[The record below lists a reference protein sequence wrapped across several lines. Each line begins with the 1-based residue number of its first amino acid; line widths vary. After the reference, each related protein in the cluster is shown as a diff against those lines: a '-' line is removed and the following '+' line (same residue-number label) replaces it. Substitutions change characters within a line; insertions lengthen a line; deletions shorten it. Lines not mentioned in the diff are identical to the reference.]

1 MPDAQN
7 TDINIFTRKTRP
19 GEPCGKHVDVGV
31 GIVVRPAPDRGP
43 AGLGTNT
50 PFLITRRRS
59 ETVYGGWW
67 EFPGGKVEA
76 GETPAQSVVR
86 ELYEETGVRAR
97 PLAAL
102 RVHRHVY
109 EHARVALHPF
119 VCELEPGSPEPRAL
133 EVAALEWITLA
144 GLDRAAFLP
153 ANGPVLDA
161 LAEHLSRDPSADAPA
176 PAGS

>member
-1 MPDAQN
+1 M
-7 TDINIFTRKTRP
+7 
-19 GEPCGKHVDVGV
+19 DVGI
-31 GIVVRPAPDRGP
+31 GIVVRPASGEGV

-50 PFLITRRRS
+50 PFLITRRRPG
-59 ETVYGGWW
+59 TVYGGWW
-67 EFPGGKVEA
+67 EFPGGKVET
-76 GETPAQSVVR
+76 GETPAESVVR
-86 ELYEETGVRAR
+86 ELYEEIGVRAR

-133 EVAALEWITLA
+133 EVAALAWRTLA
-144 GLDRAAFLP
+144 DLDRAAFLP

-161 LAEHLSRDPSADAPA
+161 LAVHLSRDADATPGEDAPA
-176 PAGS
+176 NSPEVAIGD